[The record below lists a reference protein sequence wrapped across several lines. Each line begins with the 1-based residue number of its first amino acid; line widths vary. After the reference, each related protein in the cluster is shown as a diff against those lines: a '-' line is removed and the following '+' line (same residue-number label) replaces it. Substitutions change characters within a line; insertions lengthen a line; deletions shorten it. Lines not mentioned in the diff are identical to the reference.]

1 MKSHSVLTRTNK
13 MKTNTN
19 RRLAEAS
26 KRTVEI
32 YKHVGCLS
40 THFAGLELTLLKL
53 LAKMINPNEP
63 NRAEKALSQMS
74 FRQTVDAFRQTVTE
88 RMRDSETVKEA
99 TSLAERLLKAATD
112 RNDIIHSSWLAYTKG
127 DFYQHRAR
135 AKGKKMLENQ
145 IHTENP
151 VRHIEEVTAT
161 IYALIFNLACFEDKI
176 EKENVEQKNPA
187 AAG

>member
-1 MKSHSVLTRTNK
+1 MTPTNK
-13 MKTNTN
+13 IKTNTK

-63 NRAEKALSQMS
+63 NRAEKALSQMA

-88 RMRDSETVKEA
+88 QILDSERVKEA
-99 TSLAERLLKAATD
+99 ASLAERLLKAATD

-127 DFYQHRAR
+127 DFCQHRAR

-145 IHTENP
+145 IHRENP
-151 VRHIEEVTAT
+151 VRHIEEVTNT
-161 IYALIFNLACFEDKI
+161 IYTLIFDLACFEDKI
-176 EKENVEQKNPA
+176 EEECRTKKSSGRA
-187 AAG
+187 IARR